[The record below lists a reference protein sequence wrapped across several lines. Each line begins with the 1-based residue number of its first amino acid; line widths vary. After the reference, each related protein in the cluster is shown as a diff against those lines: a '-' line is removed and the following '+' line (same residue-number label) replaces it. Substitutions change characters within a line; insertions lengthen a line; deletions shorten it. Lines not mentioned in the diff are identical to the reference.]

1 MLSNGNLLVLL
12 AACLLP
18 QSAWAETAAIDVLVY
33 RAEIRPDIA
42 NGSVRGEV
50 SIRFT
55 SRVDAL
61 THVRF
66 DRGALDIDG
75 VFEGKTP
82 LAFDTPPGVVET
94 TPLRPLRKGETR
106 TIRIRYHG
114 SPTYGLEF
122 DPARR
127 ETYTIFSTSQW
138 LVCIDAPSERAS
150 LDLTL
155 LVPGDATVAATG
167 RLVSRRARDGGMI
180 AHRWRL
186 DRPVASFLYGFAV
199 GPYRET
205 RSAGHRPRLRQ
216 LSIDRTPEEIEKI
229 FDATRDILDFYADR
243 AGVRYPN
250 PEYTQVLVADTIGQ
264 ELAGLGFLSEDYG
277 SRVLNDPDG
286 IGLIAHEA
294 AHQWWGDLITCRDW
308 RHFWLNEGFATFMTA
323 AYIEHR
329 QGRAAY
335 DQLVSGWQGRIE
347 RLRQSGTDHPLVY
360 AEWKKPSSDDRAVVY
375 QKGAYVLHLLREEL
389 GEALFWKGIRDYTRT
404 HAGTSVVTSDFR
416 RTMERSSG
424 RDLRL
429 FFETW
434 VE

>member
-1 MLSNGNLLVLL
+1 LNKSLFLLFAMLPL
-12 AACLLP
+12 
-18 QSAWAETAAIDVLVY
+18 SAWADTSIIDVRAY
-33 RAEIRPDIA
+33 RAEITPDIA

-55 SRVDAL
+55 SRADAL

-75 VFEGKTP
+75 VFEGNTP

-94 TPLRPLRKGETR
+94 TPLGPLRKGETR

-114 SPTYGLEF
+114 APTYGLEF

-167 RLVSRRARDGGMI
+167 RLVSRRARDGGI
-180 AHRWRL
+180 VAHRWRL
-186 DRPVASFLYGFAV
+186 DRPAASFLYGFAV

-205 RSAGHRPRLRQ
+205 RSAGHRPQLRQ
-216 LSIDRTPEEIEKI
+216 LSIDRSPEEIEKI
-229 FDATRDILDFYADR
+229 FGDTRDILDFYADR

-277 SRVLNDPDG
+277 SRVLQDPDG

-294 AHQWWGDLITCRDW
+294 AHQWWGDLLTCRDW
-308 RHFWLNEGFATFMTA
+308 GHFWLNEGFATFMTA

-335 DQLVSGWQGRIE
+335 DQLVSGWQARIE

-360 AEWKKPSSDDRAVVY
+360 ADWNHPSRDDRAVVY
-375 QKGAYVLHLLREEL
+375 QKGAYALHLLREEI
-389 GEALFWKGIRDYTRT
+389 GETLFWKGMRDYTRA
-404 HAGTSVVTSDFR
+404 HAGTSVITSDFR
-416 RTMERSSG
+416 RAMERSSG
-424 RDLRL
+424 RDLHV